1 MHVGHISFLQF
12 LLICHLSPAVLAR
25 AFPPLNAL
33 TIADNGTS
41 AGNLDN
47 CPLYDGIF
55 KRRNIMSN
63 IHGLPHPMY
72 GVFTSV
78 YSFQPPLPIAAFTKF
93 FCDAAI
99 ASHNDNVPGRK
110 VQRFSYGA
118 LMLEVMAITNVRGVD
133 GNIRAVQGVVYKE
146 FMEAVALWLL
156 DSAQKGW
163 TEFFEAW
170 VTDKAEQGTVYYVQL
185 ANTWDSWQY
194 KDLFS

>member
-1 MHVGHISFLQF
+1 
-12 LLICHLSPAVLAR
+12 
-25 AFPPLNAL
+25 
-33 TIADNGTS
+33 
-41 AGNLDN
+41 
-47 CPLYDGIF
+47 
-55 KRRNIMSN
+55 
-63 IHGLPHPMY
+63 
-72 GVFTSV
+72 
-78 YSFQPPLPIAAFTKF
+78 
-93 FCDAAI
+93 
-99 ASHNDNVPGRK
+99 
-110 VQRFSYGA
+110 
-118 LMLEVMAITNVRGVD
+118 MLEVMAITNVRGVD